1 MIRKATPEDLPL
13 ILNIILDVKRLMME
27 GGNTQWD
34 SDYPGEKEYSK
45 DIELGEL
52 WLEELDGFISGFMA
66 INSSLS
72 KEYNDVEWMTELP
85 ANGIHRLAVN
95 PAFRGKGVAKRLFA
109 FAEELSRLQG
119 MKSIRLDTFSLNKAA
134 QRLFVNNGYTFVGNI
149 FMKGR
154 TIPYLCF
161 EKSL

>member
-1 MIRKATPEDLPL
+1 MT
-13 ILNIILDVKRLMME
+13 E

-34 SDYPGEKEYSK
+34 SDYPGEREYSK

-85 ANGIHRLAVN
+85 AKA
-95 PAFRGKGVAKRLFA
+95 
-109 FAEELSRLQG
+109 
-119 MKSIRLDTFSLNKAA
+119 SIVLL
-134 QRLFVNNGYTFVGNI
+134 
-149 FMKGR
+149 
-154 TIPYLCF
+154 
-161 EKSL
+161 

>member
-13 ILNIILDVKRLMME
+13 ILNIILDVKRLMVE

-34 SDYPGEKEYSK
+34 SDYPGEREYSK

-95 PAFRGKGVAKRLFA
+95 PASRGKGVAKRLFA